1 MGVRSRSRVVFD
13 ILIIVL
19 STNSPTVEA
28 PTTPRARAHGAHR
41 SQFHRSRENTSPRV
55 ACGALTAARR
65 SLTRHARLLT
75 ESDSE
80 TRESRLWSVVRA
92 TAQTVHTRTTHMCAG
107 LLPHLSLQL
116 HFVFEAGGVRVS
128 SLRGHSPRTP
138 GTPGS
143 RRCAVEADSCGRAQ
157 GVFAGPHA

>member
-41 SQFHRSRENTSPRV
+41 SQFHRSRENTSP
-55 ACGALTAARR
+55 
-65 SLTRHARLLT
+65 
-75 ESDSE
+75 
-80 TRESRLWSVVRA
+80 SRLWSPDRCETQPHASRA
-92 TAQTVHTRTTHMCAG
+92 STDRERQRDARESAVECGPCDCANCPHAHHTDMCG
-107 LLPHLSLQL
+107 PPSRFPSLCIL
-116 HFVFEAGGVRVS
+116 RDEAGGVRVS

-157 GVFAGPHA
+157 GVFAGPRA